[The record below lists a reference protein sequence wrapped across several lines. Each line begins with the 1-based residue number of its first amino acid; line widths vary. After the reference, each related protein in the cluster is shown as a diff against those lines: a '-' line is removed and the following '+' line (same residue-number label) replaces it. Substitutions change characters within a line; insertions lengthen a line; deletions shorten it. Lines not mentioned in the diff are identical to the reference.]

1 LTWKI
6 TKRILIINI
15 LFFYKNKLFIVTN
28 FRLCYNIIGDSMQIN
43 KIVKMKDNKYK
54 IIIDG
59 ESIITYDNVILEN
72 ELLYKKNIDNNLY
85 KKMLIDTTYYDV
97 YNKVVKYILKRRR
110 SEKEIRKYLNKF
122 DINDKYIESII
133 NKLKDIK
140 FINDSEYCKAYIN
153 DKLYLSKEGINKIK
167 NHLISEDISIG
178 IIEEELSNIDKDLFK
193 DRLEKLIT
201 KKINSNK
208 RYSKSYLKQKILG
221 DMISLGYDKD
231 IILNILENNLIS
243 DDNILENEFNKIYNK
258 LKNKYIGYELENKVK
273 QKLIQKGFSVGDI
286 NILLQKKTEE

>member
-1 LTWKI
+1 
-6 TKRILIINI
+6 
-15 LFFYKNKLFIVTN
+15 
-28 FRLCYNIIGDSMQIN
+28 MQIN

-54 IIIDG
+54 IYIDG